1 MLKNTNDDHFFHFMI
16 SILWKNMK
24 QLSAYAIA
32 SILSVLLSSAGVGG
46 YGANCL
52 SLETKTVKYDKLLRA
67 RISASPKQL
76 LTN

>member
-32 SILSVLLSSAGVGG
+32 SILSVLLSSARVGG

-52 SLETKTVKYDKLLRA
+52 SLETQTVNDD
-67 RISASPKQL
+67 
-76 LTN
+76 